1 MHRGLILTYFGD
13 SRGGEAVW
21 MQTRAVR
28 LMSSEIDDLT
38 IVDLGDLALV
48 AWQII

>member
-1 MHRGLILTYFGD
+1 VDADPG
-13 SRGGEAVW
+13 
-21 MQTRAVR
+21 
-28 LMSSEIDDLT
+28 SEIDDLT

>member
-1 MHRGLILTYFGD
+1 VDTDPG
-13 SRGGEAVW
+13 
-21 MQTRAVR
+21 
-28 LMSSEIDDLT
+28 SEIDDLT